1 MKNKINVGDYIV
13 CLDNPN
19 SNPFIKKTFE
29 DLKQG
34 GSGYVSN
41 LCIKVNKITQWDGM
55 VDILWFEKHM
65 NGVYSNSV
73 RLASYEEIE
82 YYNRINQP
90 YDITKVDLKPV
101 KSDITILINILKFIE
116 NHEIIFAAQKQANS

>member
-19 SNPFIKKTFE
+19 SNPFIEKTSE

-55 VDILWFEKHM
+55 PDILWFEKHM

-116 NHEIIFAAQKQANS
+116 NHEIVFT